1 MFLGLQSRLFGND
14 TRTMSEQKVSRNKA
28 VYVTYMIMDQAG
40 SVYEQYDMPV
50 GYVHGGNSPLF
61 DKIETALEGCKVGDR
76 VEVTLNPQE
85 GFGEPD
91 PNLSFTDDI
100 ENVPP
105 EFRRL
110 GAEVE
115 FQSESGE
122 SRLFRVSRIADGKLT
137 VDANHP
143 LAGQTVTFVVKVEN
157 IRDASMDEI
166 VSGLPADQSQSL
178 H

>member
-1 MFLGLQSRLFGND
+1 M
-14 TRTMSEQKVSRNKA
+14 TEQKVSKNKA
-28 VYVTYMIMDQAG
+28 VYVTYSILDQSGA
-40 SVYEQYDMPV
+40 VYEQYEIPV

-61 DKIETALEGCKVGDR
+61 EKIEAALEGKKIGDR
-76 VEVTLNPQE
+76 VEVSLNPQE
-85 GFGEPD
+85 GFGELD
-91 PNLSFTDDI
+91 PELSFTDDI

-105 EFRRL
+105 EYRRI

-115 FQSESGE
+115 FQNERGE
-122 SRLFRVSRIADGKLT
+122 TMQFRVSRIADGKLT

-143 LAGQTVTFVVKVEN
+143 LAGQTVTFLVNVVN

-166 VSGLPADQSQSL
+166 VSGLPIDQSSPL

>member
-1 MFLGLQSRLFGND
+1 
-14 TRTMSEQKVSRNKA
+14 MSELKVSKNKA
-28 VYVTYMIMDQAG
+28 VYVTYSILDQSGA
-40 SVYEQYDMPV
+40 VYEQYEMPV

-61 DKIETALEGCKVGDR
+61 EKIEAALEGKKIGDR

-105 EFRRL
+105 EYRYV

-115 FQSESGE
+115 FQNESGE
-122 SRLFRVSRIADGKLT
+122 SVQFRVSRIENGKLT
-137 VDANHP
+137 VDSNHP
-143 LAGQTVTFVVKVEN
+143 LAGQTVTFLVSVVN
-157 IRDASMDEI
+157 IRDANMDEI
-166 VSGLPADQSQSL
+166 VSGLPMDQSQSL

>member
-1 MFLGLQSRLFGND
+1 MN
-14 TRTMSEQKVSRNKA
+14 EQKVSKNKA
-28 VYVTYMIMDQAG
+28 VYVTYSILDQSGA
-40 SVYEQYDMPV
+40 VYEQYEMPV

-61 DKIETALEGCKVGDR
+61 EKIEAALEGKKVGDR
-76 VEVTLNPQE
+76 VEVSLNPQE

-105 EFRRL
+105 EYRHV
-110 GAEVE
+110 GAEVD
-115 FQSESGE
+115 FQNERGE
-122 SRLFRVSRIADGKLT
+122 NVQFRVSRIADGKLT
-137 VDANHP
+137 VDSNHP
-143 LAGQTVTFVVKVEN
+143 LAGQTVTFLVNVVN

-166 VSGLPADQSQSL
+166 VSGLPIDQSQAL